1 MSLASRA
8 LARPRVHDLAGTVAT
23 LLSTP
28 DSSAPRQ
35 IGATQ
40 AGLATGPTGIGTSSL
55 RPLARQRSHTSPLSA
70 LYCPPAV
77 RDDRVLG
84 DVVND
89 RLIEWAVE
97 VGVYPGRLDDL
108 RKANFGRL
116 IMLGHPES
124 DDPDRLLAAA
134 KCALAEW
141 SVDDHYFDG
150 DAVEPQL
157 IGQRLA
163 IAHAALDP
171 VQLPVRYIPDYEEQ
185 VRHDP
190 VLRALRSSLANLSR
204 YASFTQVARLQ
215 RELSVMFVGY
225 GQEAVWR
232 GTGQSIPVW
241 EYLMHRHENGFLPCI
256 VLVDAVAG
264 YELPAAEFTD
274 PRVRRIC
281 TMAGSAAVFVNDLYS
296 MAKEADTG
304 GENFNLPA
312 VIAAE
317 EGCSL
322 AEAIDRSVEIHNEL
336 MHTIEAEAAA
346 LSATGS
352 PALRRFLA
360 GVWAW
365 LGGGR
370 EWHATSARYH

>member
-1 MSLASRA
+1 MATA
-8 LARPRVHDLAGTVAT
+8 VTT
-23 LLSTP
+23 LLSNQ
-28 DSSAPRQ
+28 DGGAPRDLS
-35 IGATQ
+35 ATRHR
-40 AGLATGPTGIGTSSL
+40 LTTGPTGIGTSSL
-55 RPLARQRSHTSPLSA
+55 RVPTRRRSNETPLSA

-89 RLIEWAVE
+89 RLVEWAAE
-97 VGVYPGRLDDL
+97 VGVYPGRLEEV
-108 RKANFGRL
+108 RTANFGRL
-116 IMLGHPES
+116 IMLAHPES

-141 SVDDHYFDG
+141 SVDDHYIDN

-171 VQLPVRYIPDYEEQ
+171 VQLPVRYVPDYEEQ
-185 VRHDP
+185 VRLDP
-190 VLRALRSSLANLSR
+190 VLRALRSSLANLGR
-204 YASFTQVARLQ
+204 YASVTQVARLQ
-215 RELSVMFVGY
+215 RELSVMLVGY

-232 GTGQSIPVW
+232 GAGRPVPVW

-264 YELPAAEFTD
+264 YELPAPEFAD
-274 PRVRRIC
+274 HRVRRVC
-281 TMAGSAAVFVNDLYS
+281 TMAGSAAVLVNDLYS

-304 GENFNLPA
+304 GQNFNLPA
-312 VIAAE
+312 VVAAE

-322 AEAIDRSVEIHNEL
+322 REAIDRSVEIHNEL

-370 EWHATSARYH
+370 EWHATSARYHSREGEHT